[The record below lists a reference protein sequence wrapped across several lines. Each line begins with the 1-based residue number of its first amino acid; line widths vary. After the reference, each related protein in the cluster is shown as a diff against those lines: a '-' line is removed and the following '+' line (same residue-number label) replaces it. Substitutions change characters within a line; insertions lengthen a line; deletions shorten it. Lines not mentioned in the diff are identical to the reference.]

1 MPLTHYALP
10 RFYDGLEHLHGFDQV
25 GEGGVDIV
33 AETICVEPGEPEGQ
47 FVIAPQGTFTIGDAF
62 AKKLLSLRKFEVV
75 VQCDSEIE
83 GRSMGRQRVSRL
95 GCEYWVLLVSYS
107 R

>member
-47 FVIAPQGTFTIGDAF
+47 FVIAP
-62 AKKLLSLRKFEVV
+62 
-75 VQCDSEIE
+75 
-83 GRSMGRQRVSRL
+83 
-95 GCEYWVLLVSYS
+95 
-107 R
+107 

>member
-1 MPLTHYALP
+1 MRRVQDIRHLGMPLTHYALP

-47 FVIAPQGTFTIGDAF
+47 FVIAP
-62 AKKLLSLRKFEVV
+62 
-75 VQCDSEIE
+75 
-83 GRSMGRQRVSRL
+83 
-95 GCEYWVLLVSYS
+95 
-107 R
+107 